1 MLKRTFTLE
10 WEGGGGVTLWQGVT
24 VCYGMTPPA
33 HNLCV
38 LAGYSYATKLIVR
51 QSSYMQAFVYA

>member
-1 MLKRTFTLE
+1 MG
-10 WEGGGGVTLWQGVT
+10 GGGGVTVWQGVT